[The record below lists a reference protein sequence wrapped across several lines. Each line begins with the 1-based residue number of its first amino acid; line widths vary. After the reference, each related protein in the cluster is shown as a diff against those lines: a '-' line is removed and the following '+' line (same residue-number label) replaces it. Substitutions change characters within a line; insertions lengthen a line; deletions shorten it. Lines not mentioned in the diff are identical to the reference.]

1 MLSQKERKMKNTYFQ
16 KTIVR
21 WSDLDAN
28 RHLANASYMNF
39 TSFARIAFL
48 RDFDVSMN
56 KLAEYQIGPAI
67 LHEQFSFFKEA
78 MEGEEIYISVEIGGM
93 SEDGM
98 IYLFIHNI
106 YNQDGT
112 HLCHSELTGV
122 WFSMIKRKMMPPPE
136 EMLANI
142 KKSIEGKTIKTLS
155 KLDIINLPFRSENID
170 PSIFNSIK

>member
-1 MLSQKERKMKNTYFQ
+1 MKNTYFQ
-16 KTIVR
+16 KTSVR

-48 RDFDVSMN
+48 RDYGVAMQN
-56 KLAEYQIGPAI
+56 LAEYGIGPAI

-78 MEGEEIYISVEIGGM
+78 MEGEDIYITVEIGGI

-98 IYLFIHNI
+98 IYQFIHNL
-106 YNQDGT
+106 YNQDGV

-122 WFSMIKRKMMPPPE
+122 WISMSKRKMQAPPT
-136 EMLANI
+136 EMLENI
-142 KKSIEGKTIKTLS
+142 KKSFEGKTVKTLS
-155 KLDIINLPFRSENID
+155 KQDIINLPFRSENVD
-170 PSIFNSIK
+170 PSIFTQK

>member
-1 MLSQKERKMKNTYFQ
+1 MKNTYFQ
-16 KTIVR
+16 KTSVR

-48 RDFDVSMN
+48 RDYGVAMQN
-56 KLAEYQIGPAI
+56 LAEYGIGPAI

-78 MEGEEIYISVEIGGM
+78 MEGEDIYITVEIGGI

-98 IYLFIHNI
+98 IYQFIHNL
-106 YNQDGT
+106 YNQDGV

-122 WFSMIKRKMMPPPE
+122 WFSMSKRKMQAPPT
-136 EMLANI
+136 EMLENI
-142 KKSIEGKTIKTLS
+142 KKSFEGKTVKTLS
-155 KLDIINLPFRSENID
+155 KQDIINLPFRSENVD
-170 PSIFNSIK
+170 PSIFTQK

>member
-1 MLSQKERKMKNTYFQ
+1 MNKTYFQ
-16 KTIVR
+16 ETTIR

-48 RDFDVSMN
+48 RDYGVSMKN
-56 KLAEYQIGPAI
+56 LAEYGIGPAI

-78 MEGEEIYISVEIGGM
+78 MEGEKIYISVEIGGM

-98 IYLFIHNI
+98 IYQFIHNL
-106 YNQDGT
+106 YNQDGV

-122 WFSMIKRKMMPPPE
+122 WFSMTERKMKAPPTVMVE
-136 EMLANI
+136 NI
-142 KKSIEGKTIKTLS
+142 KKSFEGKTVKILS
-155 KLDIINLPFRSENID
+155 KQDIINLPFRSENVD
-170 PSIFNSIK
+170 PSIFNQ

>member
-1 MLSQKERKMKNTYFQ
+1 MKNTYFQ
-16 KTIVR
+16 KTSVR

-48 RDFDVSMN
+48 RDYGVAMQN
-56 KLAEYQIGPAI
+56 LAEYGIGPAI

-78 MEGEEIYISVEIGGM
+78 MEGEDIYITVEIGGM

-98 IYLFIHNI
+98 IYQFIHNL
-106 YNQDGT
+106 YNQDGV

-122 WFSMIKRKMMPPPE
+122 WFSMSKRKMQAPPT
-136 EMLANI
+136 EMLENI
-142 KKSIEGKTIKTLS
+142 KKSFEGKTVKTLS
-155 KLDIINLPFRSENID
+155 KQDIINLPFRSENID
-170 PSIFNSIK
+170 PSIFTQK

>member
-1 MLSQKERKMKNTYFQ
+1 MENTYFQ
-16 KTIVR
+16 KTSVR

-48 RDFDVSMN
+48 RDYGVAMQN
-56 KLAEYQIGPAI
+56 LAEYGIGPAI

-78 MEGEEIYISVEIGGM
+78 MEGEDIYITVEIGGM

-98 IYLFIHNI
+98 IYQFIHNL
-106 YNQDGT
+106 YNQDGV

-122 WFSMIKRKMMPPPE
+122 WFSMSKRKMQAPPT
-136 EMLANI
+136 EMLENI
-142 KKSIEGKTIKTLS
+142 KKSFEGKTVKTLS
-155 KLDIINLPFRSENID
+155 KQDIINLPFRSENVD
-170 PSIFNSIK
+170 PSIFTQK

>member
-1 MLSQKERKMKNTYFQ
+1 MENTYFQ
-16 KTIVR
+16 KTSVR

-48 RDFDVSMN
+48 RDYGVAMQN
-56 KLAEYQIGPAI
+56 LAEYGIGPAI

-78 MEGEEIYISVEIGGM
+78 MEGEDIYITVEIGGI

-98 IYLFIHNI
+98 IYQFIHNL
-106 YNQDGT
+106 YNQDGV

-122 WFSMIKRKMMPPPE
+122 WFSMSKRKMQAPPT
-136 EMLANI
+136 EMLENI
-142 KKSIEGKTIKTLS
+142 KKSFEGKTVKTLS
-155 KLDIINLPFRSENID
+155 KQDIINLPFRSENVD
-170 PSIFNSIK
+170 PSIFTQK

>member
-1 MLSQKERKMKNTYFQ
+1 MNNTYFQ
-16 KTIVR
+16 KTTIR

-48 RDFDVSMN
+48 RDFGVSMKN
-56 KLAEYQIGPAI
+56 LAEYGIGPAI

-98 IYLFIHNI
+98 IYQFIQNL
-106 YNQDGT
+106 YNQDGV

-122 WFSMIKRKMMPPPE
+122 WFSMDERKMKAPPTV
-136 EMLANI
+136 MLENI
-142 KKSIEGKTIKTLS
+142 KKSFEGKTIKTLS
-155 KLDIINLPFRSENID
+155 KQDIINLPFRSENVD
-170 PSIFNSIK
+170 PSIFNQ

>member
-1 MLSQKERKMKNTYFQ
+1 MSKTYFQ
-16 KTIVR
+16 KTTVR

-39 TSFARIAFL
+39 TSYARIAFL
-48 RDFDVSMN
+48 REFNISMD

-67 LHEQFSFFKEA
+67 LHEQFSFFREA

-98 IYLFIHNI
+98 IYQFIHNL
-106 YNQDGT
+106 YNQDGV

-122 WFSMIKRKMMPPPE
+122 WFSMSKRKMQAPPT
-136 EMLANI
+136 EMLENI
-142 KKSIEGKTIKTLS
+142 KKSFEGQTVKTMS
-155 KLDIINLPFRSENID
+155 KQDIINLPFRSENID
-170 PSIFNSIK
+170 PSIFTQK

>member
-1 MLSQKERKMKNTYFQ
+1 MKNTYFQ
-16 KTIVR
+16 KTSVR

-48 RDFDVSMN
+48 RDYGVAMQN
-56 KLAEYQIGPAI
+56 LAEYGIGPAI

-78 MEGEEIYISVEIGGM
+78 MEGEDIYITVEIGGM

-98 IYLFIHNI
+98 IYQFIHNL
-106 YNQDGT
+106 YNQDGV

-122 WFSMIKRKMMPPPE
+122 WFSMSKRKMQAPPT
-136 EMLANI
+136 EMLENI
-142 KKSIEGKTIKTLS
+142 KKSFEGKTIKTLS
-155 KLDIINLPFRSENID
+155 KQDIINLPFGSENVD
-170 PSIFNSIK
+170 PSIFTQK

>member
-1 MLSQKERKMKNTYFQ
+1 MNNTYFQ

-48 RDFDVSMN
+48 RDYGVSMKN
-56 KLAEYQIGPAI
+56 LAEYGIGPAI

-98 IYLFIHNI
+98 IYQFIHNL

-122 WFSMIKRKMMPPPE
+122 WFSMTKRKMQAPPI
-136 EMLANI
+136 EMLENI
-142 KKSIEGKTIKTLS
+142 QKSFEGKTIKTMS
-155 KLDIINLPFRSENID
+155 KQDIINLPFRSENVD
-170 PSIFNSIK
+170 PSLFQSLK

>member
-1 MLSQKERKMKNTYFQ
+1 MKNTYFQ
-16 KTIVR
+16 KTSVR

-48 RDFDVSMN
+48 RDYGVAMQN
-56 KLAEYQIGPAI
+56 LAEYGIGPAI

-78 MEGEEIYISVEIGGM
+78 MEGEDIYITVEIGGM

-98 IYLFIHNI
+98 IYQFIHNL
-106 YNQDGT
+106 YNQDGV

-122 WFSMIKRKMMPPPE
+122 WFSMSKRKMQAPPT
-136 EMLANI
+136 EMLENI
-142 KKSIEGKTIKTLS
+142 KQSFEGQTVKTMS
-155 KLDIINLPFRSENID
+155 KQDIINLPFRSENID
-170 PSIFNSIK
+170 PSIFIQK

>member
-1 MLSQKERKMKNTYFQ
+1 MNNKYFQ

-48 RDFDVSMN
+48 RDYGISMN
-56 KLAEYQIGPAI
+56 DLAVYGIGPTI

-98 IYLFIHNI
+98 IYQFIHNL
-106 YNQDGT
+106 YNQDGV

-122 WFSMIKRKMMPPPE
+122 WFSMSKRKMQAPPT
-136 EMLANI
+136 EMVENI
-142 KKSIEGKTIKTLS
+142 RKSFEGQTIKVMS
-155 KLDIINLPFRSENID
+155 KQDIINLPFRSENID
-170 PSIFNSIK
+170 PSLFNQK

>member
-1 MLSQKERKMKNTYFQ
+1 MKNTYFQ
-16 KTIVR
+16 KTSVR

-48 RDFDVSMN
+48 RDYGVAMQN
-56 KLAEYQIGPAI
+56 LAEYGIGPAI

-78 MEGEEIYISVEIGGM
+78 MEGEDIYITVEIGGM

-98 IYLFIHNI
+98 IYQFIHNL
-106 YNQDGT
+106 YNQDGV

-122 WFSMIKRKMMPPPE
+122 WFSMSKRKMQAPPT
-136 EMLANI
+136 EMLENI
-142 KKSIEGKTIKTLS
+142 KKSFEGKTVKTLS
-155 KLDIINLPFRSENID
+155 KQDIINLPFRSENVD
-170 PSIFNSIK
+170 PSIFTQK

>member
-1 MLSQKERKMKNTYFQ
+1 MNNKYFQ

-39 TSFARIAFL
+39 TSFARISFL
-48 RDFDVSMN
+48 RDFGVSMN
-56 KLAEYQIGPAI
+56 NLAEYGIGPAI

-98 IYLFIHNI
+98 IYQFIHNL
-106 YNQDGT
+106 YNQDGV

-122 WFSMIKRKMMPPPE
+122 WFSMSKRKMQAPPT
-136 EMLANI
+136 EMVENI
-142 KKSIEGKTIKTLS
+142 KKSFEGQTIKAMS
-155 KLDIINLPFRSENID
+155 KQDIINLPFRSENID
-170 PSIFNSIK
+170 PSIFNQK

>member
-1 MLSQKERKMKNTYFQ
+1 MENTYFQ
-16 KTIVR
+16 KTSVR

-48 RDFDVSMN
+48 RDYGVAMQN
-56 KLAEYQIGPAI
+56 LAEYGIGPAI

-78 MEGEEIYISVEIGGM
+78 MEGEDIYITVEIGGM

-98 IYLFIHNI
+98 IYQFIHNL
-106 YNQDGT
+106 YNQDGV

-122 WFSMIKRKMMPPPE
+122 WFSMSKRKMQAPPT
-136 EMLANI
+136 EMLENI
-142 KKSIEGKTIKTLS
+142 KKSFEGQTVKTMS
-155 KLDIINLPFRSENID
+155 KQDIINLPFRSENID
-170 PSIFNSIK
+170 PSICIQK

>member
-1 MLSQKERKMKNTYFQ
+1 MNNKYFQ

-48 RDFDVSMN
+48 RDYGISMN
-56 KLAEYQIGPAI
+56 DLAVYGIGPAI

-98 IYLFIHNI
+98 IYQFIHNL
-106 YNQDGT
+106 YNQDGV

-122 WFSMIKRKMMPPPE
+122 WFSMSKRKMQAPPT
-136 EMLANI
+136 EMVENI
-142 KKSIEGKTIKTLS
+142 RKSFEGQTIKVMS
-155 KLDIINLPFRSENID
+155 KQDIINLPFRSENID
-170 PSIFNSIK
+170 PSLFNQK

>member
-1 MLSQKERKMKNTYFQ
+1 MKNTYFQ
-16 KTIVR
+16 KTSVR

-48 RDFDVSMN
+48 RDYGVAMQN
-56 KLAEYQIGPAI
+56 LAEYGIGPAI

-78 MEGEEIYISVEIGGM
+78 MEGEDIYITVEIGGM

-98 IYLFIHNI
+98 IYQFIHNL
-106 YNQDGT
+106 YNQDGV

-122 WFSMIKRKMMPPPE
+122 WFSMSKRKMQAPPT
-136 EMLANI
+136 EMLENI
-142 KKSIEGKTIKTLS
+142 KKSFEGQTVKTMS
-155 KLDIINLPFRSENID
+155 KQDIINLPFRSENID
-170 PSIFNSIK
+170 PSIFIQK